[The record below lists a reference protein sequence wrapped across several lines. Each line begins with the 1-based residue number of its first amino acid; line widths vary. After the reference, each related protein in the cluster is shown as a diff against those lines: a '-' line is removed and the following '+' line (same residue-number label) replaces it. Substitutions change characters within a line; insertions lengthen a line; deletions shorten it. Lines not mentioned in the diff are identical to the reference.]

1 MTSHMAYR
9 GRDHI
14 PAGTCGGASG
24 AFTARGNPLSKV
36 TVTDSLA

>member
-14 PAGTCGGASG
+14 PAGMCDGAFG